1 MNGMPEWLV
10 VHLTAIGRYDTD
22 GVRRGARLS
31 RCSQCRRQVL
41 SGLDGDRCAMAVTC
55 EPYEIDEKGEALAL
69 MLGLQTYTLTQTNG
83 AKGVVWNID
92 WRASN
97 VLGRSRRYALV
108 AEHRCEMAV
117 PPTQDQILGRRG
129 PVNAG
134 SAPPF

>member
-10 VHLTAIGRYDTD
+10 AHLTAIGRYDTD
-22 GVRRGARLS
+22 GVRRGARLL

-41 SGLDGDRCAMAVTC
+41 TGLDGDRCAMAVMC

-92 WRASN
+92 WRPSCA
-97 VLGRSRRYALV
+97 LGKQRWHALLT
-108 AEHRCEMAV
+108 EHRCEMAV
-117 PPTQDQILGRRG
+117 PPTQHPLLAQRG
-129 PVNAG
+129 PVDAG
-134 SAPPF
+134 AAAPF